1 MTVPSFAAT
10 FTKSKQTKQT
20 QPSLS
25 AIGNLVTPQS
35 STPHLSSSSSSAIGN
50 SSSTSKSSS
59 RGRRAASASSL
70 TDKTAATNQSTSST
84 NCAPSRSWRR
94 SDPPEP
100 STGLRRS
107 QRLKE
112 TTGSCAS
119 NRYMCMIVN
128 ITIHLFSKSGICYPC
143 NKTIY
148 IIQLSCTLQIL
159 IF

>member
-1 MTVPSFAAT
+1 MPSFAAT
-10 FTKSKQTKQT
+10 FTKSKQT

-25 AIGNLVTPQS
+25 AIGNLVTSHS

-70 TDKTAATNQSTSST
+70 TDKTAATNQSTSQT
-84 NCAPSRSWRR
+84 TCAPSRSWRR

-119 NRYMCMIVN
+119 NRYVYDSFFVHCNYSSI
-128 ITIHLFSKSGICYPC
+128 FSGWSM
-143 NKTIY
+143 
-148 IIQLSCTLQIL
+148 LSCCPFFVTFFPLQ
-159 IF
+159 

>member
-10 FTKSKQTKQT
+10 FTKSKQA

-25 AIGNLVTPQS
+25 GIGNLVTPQS

-70 TDKTAATNQSTSST
+70 TDKTAATNQSSSQT
-84 NCAPSRSWRR
+84 TCAPSRSWRR

-100 STGLRRS
+100 GTGLRRS

-119 NRYMCMIVN
+119 NRYVYY
-128 ITIHLFSKSGICYPC
+128 S
-143 NKTIY
+143 
-148 IIQLSCTLQIL
+148 
-159 IF
+159 

>member
-1 MTVPSFAAT
+1 SQPVIQEKPEANRKPVTVPSFAAT
-10 FTKSKQTKQT
+10 FTKSRQT
-20 QPSLS
+20 QPSLT

-59 RGRRAASASSL
+59 CGRRAASSSSL
-70 TDKTAATNQSTSST
+70 SDKTAATSQPTSRT
-84 NCAPSRSWRR
+84 TCAPSRSWRR

-119 NRYMCMIVN
+119 N
-128 ITIHLFSKSGICYPC
+128 
-143 NKTIY
+143 
-148 IIQLSCTLQIL
+148 
-159 IF
+159 